1 MTINEYMNELA
12 LESLA
17 VANEMACDSML
28 CDFYSS
34 YADDDESSIANESI
48 DLAFDD
54 EDDAFTSSTEP
65 ATEAGFFKSLGNK
78 FKSMLETVKGW
89 FEKVAAAIKS
99 WISKFVDRI
108 RTKIANA
115 KSKKQAMKIA
125 GIDAENKATEA
136 DLKSRKDAL
145 EKEIQNTID
154 AYQKET
160 NATKKQQLNNKIAHL
175 KDQMEKLG
183 VAAQKFDETKA
194 IPAAK
199 VYAQQVA
206 DGINKAEKAF
216 KIACTDQDAIEK
228 ILLKIVNTK
237 VSPKNKKS
245 ALVEDKI
252 YGDNDAA
259 AASALKKVKGAEGM
273 RRDLEK
279 MNDDL
284 DKVKQNVEAGASAVS
299 EAFKKFEDQC
309 PSTEIKIRVLQKVNV
324 KVPSAELTAKASF
337 MAKQCQTYADTTER
351 LAKLFGDA
359 PAEGSDEKDKRPE
372 IAKALSVYSAVAN
385 KLINIANAYLGIA
398 NRGEIAV
405 IATEAGDINNNAV
418 L

>member
-1 MTINEYMNELA
+1 
-12 LESLA
+12 
-17 VANEMACDSML
+17 
-28 CDFYSS
+28 
-34 YADDDESSIANESI
+34 
-48 DLAFDD
+48 
-54 EDDAFTSSTEP
+54 
-65 ATEAGFFKSLGNK
+65 
-78 FKSMLETVKGW
+78 
-89 FEKVAAAIKS
+89 
-99 WISKFVDRI
+99 
-108 RTKIANA
+108 
-115 KSKKQAMKIA
+115 
-125 GIDAENKATEA
+125 
-136 DLKSRKDAL
+136 
-145 EKEIQNTID
+145 
-154 AYQKET
+154 
-160 NATKKQQLNNKIAHL
+160 
-175 KDQMEKLG
+175 MEKLA
-183 VAAQKFDETKA
+183 VSAQKFDETKA

-324 KVPSAELTAKASF
+324 KVPSAELTAKASV
-337 MAKQCQTYADTTER
+337 MAKQCQTYADTTGR

-372 IAKALSVYSAVAN
+372 IAKALSVYTKVAN
-385 KLINIANAYLGIA
+385 KLIDIANAYLGIA

-405 IATEAGDINNNAV
+405 IATEAGDINNSTI